1 MPLMAVVRDDSM
13 FDKYFQFDVPKQIK
27 FLITIFALFLLTGCF
42 NVSEDIW
49 INSDQTARLV
59 ADVSISDKIVSFTE
73 SMGEFAKKDQS
84 FNQQNSFIF
93 GALKT
98 FLDNNQN
105 VKKSSIQEY
114 SESGFRHYVVDTLI
128 KDFHLLPQFSQQL
141 ILALDTNQGD
151 IDNVS
156 LDGSLFSFQDVNRKT
171 VKFTQFFETVLNNP
185 DFKQAFPEKE
195 GDSNAI
201 GKAFFSLILG
211 DQYVTINLHAKKIG
225 ETNGRVSQDGTT
237 VKWNFPITKLTEQND
252 LIADFSYR

>member
-1 MPLMAVVRDDSM
+1 
-13 FDKYFQFDVPKQIK
+13 
-27 FLITIFALFLLTGCF
+27 
-42 NVSEDIW
+42 
-49 INSDQTARLV
+49 
-59 ADVSISDKIVSFTE
+59 
-73 SMGEFAKKDQS
+73 MGEFAKKDQS
-84 FNQQNSFIF
+84 FNQQNSFSF

-114 SESGFRHYVVDTLI
+114 SESGFSHYVVDTLI